1 MHLWLVMIP
10 SLHPDDSEAAMTGPA
25 AVEIVLSEKE
35 RSELEARVRRRKI
48 ARADALRAEIVLL
61 AADGLN
67 NCAIA
72 DEIGVSRMTVL
83 TWRKRFAA
91 KRFDGL
97 DDEPRC
103 GAPRQFGDDKI
114 ADVVTKTLE
123 TMPSH
128 ATHWSTRSMAKASG
142 LSVSTVH
149 RIWSA
154 FSLQPHRSE
163 TFKLS
168 TDPQFVEKVRDIVG
182 LYLDPPE
189 RALVLCVD
197 EKTQI
202 QALDRTQPLLPMRP
216 GQAERRTHDYE
227 RHGVTTLFAALD
239 VKAGTIVGKCMPR
252 HRAQEFRKFLDEV
265 ERNVPANLD
274 IHVIMDNA
282 SSHKTR
288 LIRAWFAKRRRWHV
302 HFTPTSSS
310 WINQVERFFALLSEQ
325 QIKRGTHRSTAE
337 LERAINAY
345 IKTRNADPKPFR
357 WTKSA
362 DDILASVERFCR
374 RTISQHEQ
382 TV

>member
-1 MHLWLVMIP
+1 MIP
-10 SLHPDDSEAAMTGPA
+10 LLHLHDSEAAMTGPA
-25 AVEIVLSEKE
+25 AVEIVLSGME
-35 RSELEARVRRRKI
+35 RDELEARVRRRKI
-48 ARADALRAEIVLL
+48 ARADAMRAEIVLL

-91 KRFDGL
+91 HRMDGL

-103 GAPRQFGDDKI
+103 GAPRKIGDDKI

-149 RIWSA
+149 RIWNA

-197 EKTQI
+197 EKSQI

-252 HRAQEFRKFLDEV
+252 HRAREFRKFLDEV
-265 ERNVPANLD
+265 ERNVPVNLD
-274 IHVIMDNA
+274 IHVVMDNA
-282 SSHKTR
+282 SSHKTK
-288 LIRAWFAKRRRWHV
+288 LIRSWFAKRRRWHV

-325 QIKRGTHRSTAE
+325 QIKRGVHRSTAE
-337 LERAINAY
+337 LEAAINTY
-345 IKTRNADPKPFR
+345 IKTRNTDPKPFR

-362 DDILASVERFCR
+362 DDILASIDRFCR
-374 RTISQHEQ
+374 RTINVHEIAA
-382 TV
+382 

>member
-25 AVEIVLSEKE
+25 AVEIVLSEKD

-67 NCAIA
+67 NCVIA

-103 GAPRQFGDDKI
+103 GAPRKIGDDKI

-374 RTISQHEQ
+374 RTISQNEQ

>member
-103 GAPRQFGDDKI
+103 GAPRKIGDDKI

-274 IHVIMDNA
+274 IHVVMDNA